1 MNKIKIAVI
10 ITKLELGG
18 AQKVAISL
26 CEKMDKNKFEPFLI
40 CGCGGILDKETKK
53 KIRVR
58 FVKNLVR
65 EINPIK
71 DLKALFSIYKIL
83 KKEKPIIV
91 HTHSSKAGILG
102 RIAAKLCGIKNI
114 IHTIH
119 GFSFNDTQSFIKK
132 KTFIFLEKFCA
143 RLSSILIPVSTENIT
158 KGLKNNIGEKEKYH
172 YIRLGVDINNF
183 KNFNQIP
190 SLKQELKLNKY
201 DILITTIGPF
211 KPQKNLPDFIR
222 LANNLSKLDNK
233 FKFVIVGDGELRK
246 SFEQMIK
253 YFDIFNNIFL
263 IGWRKDISNILNSS
277 DFFVMTSLWEGL
289 PISTIEALC
298 CGLVPIVNDVDGQ
311 REIIKNGINGFL
323 ISPYDIEAIQEKI
336 LLLTSDNKLKQK
348 MSKNA
353 KNCIDKTFSIDY
365 MIKQHENL
373 YLSSTNSFFNKK
385 KYFKHNGC

>member
-26 CEKMDKNKFEPFLI
+26 CEKMDTNKFEPFLI
-40 CGCGGILDKETKK
+40 CGCGGILDKEAQK
-53 KIRVR
+53 KIRVI

-91 HTHSSKAGILG
+91 HTH
-102 RIAAKLCGIKNI
+102 IAAKLCDIKNI

-119 GFSFNDTQSFIKK
+119 GFSFNDTQSFINKK
-132 KTFIFLEKFCA
+132 IFIFLEKFCA

-158 KGLKNNIGEKEKYH
+158 KGLKNNIGKKEQYH

-183 KNFNQIP
+183 KNFSQVP
-190 SLKQELKLNKY
+190 SLKKELKLNKD

-233 FKFVIVGDGELRK
+233 FKFVIVGDGALRK

-263 IGWRKDISNILNSS
+263 IGWRRDIANILNSS

-298 CGLVPIVNDVDGQ
+298 CGLIPIVNDVDGQ

-373 YLSSTNSFFNKK
+373 YLSSINSLFNKK
-385 KYFKHNGC
+385 KYLKNNWC

>member
-1 MNKIKIAVI
+1 MSA
-10 ITKLELGG
+10 
-18 AQKVAISL
+18 
-26 CEKMDKNKFEPFLI
+26 
-40 CGCGGILDKETKK
+40 
-53 KIRVR
+53 
-58 FVKNLVR
+58 
-65 EINPIK
+65 
-71 DLKALFSIYKIL
+71 
-83 KKEKPIIV
+83 
-91 HTHSSKAGILG
+91 
-102 RIAAKLCGIKNI
+102 
-114 IHTIH
+114 
-119 GFSFNDTQSFIKK
+119 
-132 KTFIFLEKFCA
+132 
-143 RLSSILIPVSTENIT
+143 ILIPVSTENIT
-158 KGLKNNIGEKEKYH
+158 KGLKNNIGKKEQYH

-183 KNFNQIP
+183 KNFSQVP
-190 SLKQELKLNKY
+190 SLKKELKLNKD

-263 IGWRKDISNILNSS
+263 IGWRRDIANILNSS

>member
-18 AQKVAISL
+18 AQKVAISI
-26 CEKMDKNKFEPFLI
+26 CEKLDKNKFDPFLI
-40 CGCGGILDKETKK
+40 CGCGGILDKETKE
-53 KIRVR
+53 KIRVI

-71 DLKALFSIYKIL
+71 DLKALFYIYKIL
-83 KKEKPIIV
+83 KKEKPAIV

-102 RIAAKLCGIKNI
+102 RIAAKLCGIKII

-119 GFSFNDTQSFIKK
+119 GFSFNNTQSFIKK
-132 KTFIFLEKFCA
+132 KTFILLEKFCA

-158 KGLKNNIGEKEKYH
+158 KGLKNNIGKKEQYH
-172 YIRLGVDINNF
+172 YIRLGVDIKNF
-183 KNFNQIP
+183 KNFSQVP
-190 SLKQELKLNKY
+190 SLKQELKLNKD

-211 KPQKNLPDFIR
+211 KPQKNLPDFIK
-222 LANNLSKLDNK
+222 LANNLSKLDNR
-233 FKFVIVGDGELRK
+233 FKFVIVGDGKLRK
-246 SFEQMIK
+246 YFEQMIK

-263 IGWRKDISNILNSS
+263 IGWRRDIANILNSS

-298 CGLVPIVNDVDGQ
+298 CGLIPIVNDVDGQ

-323 ISPYDIEAIQEKI
+323 ISPYDIESIQEKI

-353 KNCIDKTFSIDY
+353 KNCIDKTYSIDY

-373 YLSSTNSFFNKK
+373 YLSSINSFFNKN
-385 KYFKHNGC
+385 KYLKNNGC